1 MVCSLISFC
10 FDSPQIAYNRNLLK
24 LLYWSRDML
33 SFDMLHKGRGI
44 VFPAHFMYN
53 FSIKIFLM
61 LYSINWPN
69 FIVWLPLLLEIL
81 RNMCI
86 QVVTSWILKL
96 TYLSKST
103 FSTIN
108 NIIFIAIICF
118 VNSKTLFVILLHSK
132 CLSTRLEVIQCPQ
145 YKENR
150 RKKRRIEKHYQ
161 IWIDF
166 KGALSGLRQF
176 LTTESPLKMVKN
188 AFAFHR
194 KSSFPFQDI

>member
-1 MVCSLISFC
+1 
-10 FDSPQIAYNRNLLK
+10 
-24 LLYWSRDML
+24 ML
-33 SFDMLHKGRGI
+33 NKKENKDNNI
-44 VFPAHFMYN
+44 
-53 FSIKIFLM
+53 
-61 LYSINWPN
+61 
-69 FIVWLPLLLEIL
+69 
-81 RNMCI
+81 
-86 QVVTSWILKL
+86 
-96 TYLSKST
+96 SKST

-176 LTTESPLKMVKN
+176 LTTESPLKMVRN
-188 AFAFHR
+188 ALTFYR
-194 KSSFPFQDI
+194 KSSFRFQDI